1 MHLARSQPGS
11 FGQIHAEPVS
21 APLVSAGHLSRD
33 LTEVFLDET
42 LVNLSAR
49 GKAGP
54 QGMAGVQRKTLLFWQ
69 VAPNASVQYS
79 LVLPRF
85 SSGLFRA
92 MFAMK
97 EIRNGKEI
105 HRRVST

>member
-1 MHLARSQPGS
+1 MTTTISK
-11 FGQIHAEPVS
+11 
-21 APLVSAGHLSRD
+21 
-33 LTEVFLDET
+33 EVLDE
-42 LVNLSAR
+42 LLSGIENADD
-49 GKAGP
+49 
-54 QGMAGVQRKTLLFWQ
+54 LLGNQ
-69 VAPNASVQYS
+69 S

-105 HRRVST
+105 HKRVSA